1 MPAAPGQGDRWR
13 DRLLSVAQQP
23 ASYYFV
29 FMDGRLDS
37 GRDMTAAEAQ
47 SGYADAIDQVKAAE
61 EEFAE
66 AHPPQPDTAPKS
78 S

>member
-1 MPAAPGQGDRWR
+1 
-13 DRLLSVAQQP
+13 
-23 ASYYFV
+23 
-29 FMDGRLDS
+29 MDGRLDS

-66 AHPPQPDTAPKS
+66 AHPPQPDTS
-78 S
+78 SESS